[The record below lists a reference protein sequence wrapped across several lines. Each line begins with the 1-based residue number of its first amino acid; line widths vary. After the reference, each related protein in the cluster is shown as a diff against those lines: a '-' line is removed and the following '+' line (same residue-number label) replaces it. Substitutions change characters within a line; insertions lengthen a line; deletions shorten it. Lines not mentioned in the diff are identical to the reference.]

1 MKFQKNVL
9 LAKHSNYK
17 IGGPARYFFAART
30 PQQVREA
37 LRQAKELKLKVFILG
52 GGTNIIFPD
61 KGWNG
66 LVLKVGITGIHKKK
80 NIVTAG
86 AGVTMK
92 DLLEFAA
99 KHRLAG
105 LSWAGG
111 LPGFLGGAVRGNAG
125 CFGGE
130 TKDTLA
136 SVRTLNTR
144 TLKERTWTNK
154 QCKFT
159 YRSSIFKE
167 RDGEEVVLEA
177 SFRLKK
183 GSVKAIRAEMEDH
196 IRYRIERQPLTL
208 PNIGSIFKNVP
219 LQSVPKKLHAQF
231 AKVIKVDPFPVVP
244 TAYLLSEANLKGV
257 SRGGA
262 MISPKHPNFIVNY
275 RRARAADV
283 KALIKIAQTAVK
295 KKFGIRIE
303 PEVIEV

>member
-1 MKFQKNVL
+1 MKFQENVS
-9 LAKHSNYK
+9 LAKHSNYR
-17 IGGPARYFFAART
+17 IGGPARYFYVART
-30 PQQVREA
+30 PAEVRAA
-37 LRQAKELKLKVFILG
+37 LALAKEKKLSVFILG

-66 LVLKVGITGIHKKK
+66 LVLKVDIGGIRAKK
-80 NIVTAG
+80 NIITAG
-86 AGVTMK
+86 AGVTMRA
-92 DLLEFAA
+92 LLEFAA
-99 KHRLAG
+99 KRKLAG

-111 LPGFLGGAVRGNAG
+111 LPGLLGGAVRGNAG

-144 TLKERTWTNK
+144 TLKEKTWTNK
-154 QCKFT
+154 QCRFS

-183 GSVKAIRAEMEDH
+183 GSGKAIRMEMEDH
-196 IRYRIERQPLTL
+196 IRYRKERQPLEL

-219 LQSVPKKLHAQF
+219 LQNVPKKLHAQF
-231 AKVIKVDPFPVVP
+231 AKVIKIDPFPVVP

-257 SRGGA
+257 THGGA
-262 MISPKHPNFIVNY
+262 MFSPKHPNFIVNI
-275 RRARAADV
+275 RKAKATDV
-283 KALIKIAQTAVK
+283 KALVKLAQSVIK

>member
-1 MKFQKNVL
+1 MKFQENVP
-9 LAKHSNYK
+9 LAKHSNYR

-30 PQQVREA
+30 AEEVRDALKEA
-37 LRQAKELKLKVFILG
+37 KARRLKVFILG

-61 KGWNG
+61 KGFKG
-66 LVLKVGITGIHKKK
+66 LVLKVVVGGVRAKK

-86 AGVTMK
+86 AGILMK
-92 DLLEFAA
+92 DLLEFAV
-99 KHRLAG
+99 KRKLAG

-111 LPGFLGGAVRGNAG
+111 LPGMVGGAVRGNAG
-125 CFGGE
+125 AFGGE

-136 SVRTLNTR
+136 SVRTLNTQA
-144 TLKERTWTNK
+144 LKEKTWTNR

-177 SFRLKK
+177 SFSLKQ

-196 IRYRIERQPLTL
+196 IRYRKERQPLEL

-219 LQSVPKKLHAQF
+219 LQNVPKKLHAQF
-231 AKVIKVDPFPVVP
+231 AKVIKIDPFPVVP
-244 TAYLLSEANLKGV
+244 TAYLLSEADLKGIV
-257 SRGGA
+257 HGGA
-262 MISPKHPNFIVNY
+262 MFSPKHPNFIVNY
-275 RRARAADV
+275 RRAKAADV